1 MADDVFH
8 ATFTRNL
15 PDIQERGLDPLS
27 ASLWLKQGTGERY
40 QQEPSVYSFSDPGDA
55 LRWASKMRYAFGDE
69 SSSPADV
76 SIVRL
81 RGGEHWHQDPSEDV
95 NLVGGSSRRSLQSI
109 APQDVLE
116 VISVP
121 EPAGINEEF
130 QRAVPGGGF
139 DEWIQYY
146 GNRIKEPRSTE
157 SERLIELRQAADPPR
172 LPEIIH
178 EPETPRITP
187 GRAFRGLGSLIGPG
201 SKLKAVKRLFTLA
214 QQGYQ
219 LLPEEY
225 QLLGD
230 VLDMEALTKPLPG
243 TGVGLDYFRQMLG
256 RVPPAP
262 TSQEER
268 EEPTG
273 IATLEKSQEARRAY
287 DEAMGITKNFEPTF
301 EKLPGEWFL
310 VEGQAEYAEGDIGE
324 YNHEAIVRRNVLY
337 KLADAANDFLDAG
350 INLDDEYIDETTLE
364 YIMAEQVEGA
374 ADPQAMMDKMGVTQK
389 EIDVALGRSNATD
402 YGIEEL
408 GYVRVAGNNLQLS
421 GLTRSKMLEIA
432 NGLYDAVGDESIE
445 GMTFNI
451 EDSANGKFYKDVP
464 FPVFSSGSMKALR
477 DYDTSIVGMAEGG
490 LLQLGETEGGPRINR
505 NKFDPEGSGY
515 DMETAL
521 EAGMTASEEPGEN
534 FGHFGSV
541 VPATEKERKEHDLP
555 ENSFLVLKGRNYHT
569 FHKTEE
575 EENKRGFKIV
585 KKGKRYWS
593 IPAGLGGYIKQIPVL
608 AKAAGGFIDKPLY
621 NDRRM
626 IS

>member
-1 MADDVFH
+1 MADEPRPTEQEPTGIATLEPGQTDKPTGLLNLYH
-8 ATFTRNL
+8 ATPVEGPIDFSIGELGAHFAKNPDISRRAMTLSQNENYRILEATVDLGNVVTVPEQESFFNAEDLVESLVDQGSISPEQASEAYDSIGRLEEDTDHPAMARAQQVLDEAHIYDPASLTKQAETELLRPFLKQWGIDTIRYWNTYDAYGELGRLKNL
-15 PDIQERGLDPLS
+15 PGVKEELELGTQPAWSYIVVDPERVRSVTEYKPGL
-27 ASLWLKQGTGERY
+27 
-40 QQEPSVYSFSDPGDA
+40 
-55 LRWASKMRYAFGDE
+55 
-69 SSSPADV
+69 PAP
-76 SIVRL
+76 RPT
-81 RGGEHWHQDPSEDV
+81 EQ
-95 NLVGGSSRRSLQSI
+95 
-109 APQDVLE
+109 AT
-116 VISVP
+116 VP
-121 EPAGINEEF
+121 ET
-130 QRAVPGGGF
+130 
-139 DEWIQYY
+139 
-146 GNRIKEPRSTE
+146 S
-157 SERLIELRQAADPPR
+157 SERLIELRQAADPTR

-178 EPETPRITP
+178 EPKTPRITP

-287 DEAMGITKNFEPTF
+287 DEAMGITKNFKPTF

-310 VEGQAEYAEGDIGE
+310 VEGEAEYAEGDIGE

-477 DYDTSIVGMAEGG
+477 DYDTAIVGMAEGG
-490 LLQLGETEGGPRINR
+490 LVQ
-505 NKFDPEGSGY
+505 DPLSVDY
-515 DMETAL
+515 
-521 EAGMTASEEPGEN
+521 AS
-534 FGHFGSV
+534 
-541 VPATEKERKEHDLP
+541 
-555 ENSFLVLKGRNYHT
+555 
-569 FHKTEE
+569 
-575 EENKRGFKIV
+575 
-585 KKGKRYWS
+585 
-593 IPAGLGGYIKQIPVL
+593 
-608 AKAAGGFIDKPLY
+608 GGFMDKPLY

>member
-27 ASLWLKQGTGERY
+27 ESLWLKQGTGERY

-157 SERLIELRQAADPPR
+157 QATVPETSSERLIELRQAADPPR

-219 LLPEEY
+219 LLPEEH

-230 VLDMEALTKPLPG
+230 VLNLEALTKPLPG

-477 DYDTSIVGMAEGG
+477 DYDTAIVGMAEGG
-490 LLQLGETEGGPRINR
+490 LVQ
-505 NKFDPEGSGY
+505 DPLSVDY
-515 DMETAL
+515 
-521 EAGMTASEEPGEN
+521 AS
-534 FGHFGSV
+534 
-541 VPATEKERKEHDLP
+541 
-555 ENSFLVLKGRNYHT
+555 
-569 FHKTEE
+569 
-575 EENKRGFKIV
+575 
-585 KKGKRYWS
+585 
-593 IPAGLGGYIKQIPVL
+593 
-608 AKAAGGFIDKPLY
+608 GGFMDKPLY

>member
-1 MADDVFH
+1 
-8 ATFTRNL
+8 
-15 PDIQERGLDPLS
+15 
-27 ASLWLKQGTGERY
+27 
-40 QQEPSVYSFSDPGDA
+40 
-55 LRWASKMRYAFGDE
+55 
-69 SSSPADV
+69 
-76 SIVRL
+76 
-81 RGGEHWHQDPSEDV
+81 
-95 NLVGGSSRRSLQSI
+95 
-109 APQDVLE
+109 
-116 VISVP
+116 
-121 EPAGINEEF
+121 
-130 QRAVPGGGF
+130 
-139 DEWIQYY
+139 
-146 GNRIKEPRSTE
+146 
-157 SERLIELRQAADPPR
+157 
-172 LPEIIH
+172 
-178 EPETPRITP
+178 
-187 GRAFRGLGSLIGPG
+187 
-201 SKLKAVKRLFTLA
+201 
-214 QQGYQ
+214 
-219 LLPEEY
+219 
-225 QLLGD
+225 
-230 VLDMEALTKPLPG
+230 
-243 TGVGLDYFRQMLG
+243 
-256 RVPPAP
+256 
-262 TSQEER
+262 
-268 EEPTG
+268 
-273 IATLEKSQEARRAY
+273 LEKSQEARRAY
-287 DEAMGITKNFEPTF
+287 DEAMGITKNFKPTF

-310 VEGQAEYAEGDIGE
+310 VEGEAEYAEGDIGE

-477 DYDTSIVGMAEGG
+477 DYDTAIVGMAEGG

-621 NDRRM
+621 NDCRM